1 MVGSTLL
8 PGRVLFPTV
17 LSDGSPHSRRQG
29 PHIQEHTTNA
39 LEEVHRTAPEF
50 PLCGSFPSRT
60 LSYQPASLVS
70 QRSVPLSHFTH
81 LSEFPFP
88 VQWQEAGETQ
98 LPTSDLHFSGI
109 THPLLHLLWCIRS
122 QWISPKRK
130 SGTSCCILSGTRSS
144 ALSLHRRLI
153 IHLTEAASWTPGSLT
168 HLSASL
174 QLQPH
179 GFVSH
184 SNQWSWLLINSPK
197 CWCTPFH
204 GHLSFQQ
211 PLYTR

>member
-88 VQWQEAGETQ
+88 VQWQEAGGNAAPYIRPPFLRHHSSIVAFTLVYQKPVDITQ
-98 LPTSDLHFSGI
+98 EKIWNF
-109 THPLLHLLWCIRS
+109 LLHLVWDQKFSSVPPQETYYPPDRS
-122 QWISPKRK
+122 
-130 SGTSCCILSGTRSS
+130 CLLDTRIPDSS
-144 ALSLHRRLI
+144 
-153 IHLTEAASWTPGSLT
+153 
-168 HLSASL
+168 
-174 QLQPH
+174 
-179 GFVSH
+179 
-184 SNQWSWLLINSPK
+184 
-197 CWCTPFH
+197 
-204 GHLSFQQ
+204 
-211 PLYTR
+211 

>member
-88 VQWQEAGETQ
+88 VQWQEAGGNAAPYIRPPFLRHHSSIVAFTLVYQKPVDITQ
-98 LPTSDLHFSGI
+98 EKIWNF
-109 THPLLHLLWCIRS
+109 LLHLVWD
-122 QWISPKRK
+122 QKF
-130 SGTSCCILSGTRSS
+130 SS
-144 ALSLHRRLI
+144 VPPQE
-153 IHLTEAASWTPGSLT
+153 TYYP
-168 HLSASL
+168 
-174 QLQPH
+174 PD
-179 GFVSH
+179 
-184 SNQWSWLLINSPK
+184 
-197 CWCTPFH
+197 
-204 GHLSFQQ
+204 
-211 PLYTR
+211 